1 MTIYEIKERTQDL
14 SPYFFTR
21 NTLKFFHQR
30 MADFRVKK
38 QTDGRYYIYAPMRDH
53 TGRQV
58 GITERWFNPENNKL
72 EMS

>member
-1 MTIYEIKERTQDL
+1 
-14 SPYFFTR
+14 
-21 NTLKFFHQR
+21 